1 MAEKE
6 RVMERITGWPAGEP
20 TVERLESE
28 RPIRLFVSH
37 AKADQ
42 NLASDLIELIRE
54 SVDIVRQ
61 EIRCTSVPGYG
72 LGIARHIPT
81 ALLEELEDSTIVLA
95 VVTRSSLQS
104 GWVMMELGAAWSKK
118 KLWIVLDSDVGIEE
132 LPPPLRE
139 YHLLRLSDKSDLVQ
153 LTDAIAMRLGRR
165 KRGGEYAA
173 DIFLGRRQATGRD
186 IPADNAGFSSM

>member
-6 RVMERITGWPAGEP
+6 RVMERIAGWPAGEHRAEP
-20 TVERLESE
+20 VESE

-37 AKADQ
+37 AAADQ
-42 NLASDLIELIRE
+42 DLAADLIGLVRE
-54 SVDIVRQ
+54 SVDIARQ
-61 EIRCTSVPGYG
+61 EIRCTSVPGYN

-81 ALLEELEDSTIVLA
+81 VLLEELEDSTIVLA
-95 VVTRSSLQS
+95 VITRNSLQS

-118 KLWIVLDSDVGIEE
+118 KLWIVLDGDVGIEE

-139 YHLLRLSDKSDLVQ
+139 YHLLRLSEKSDLVQ
-153 LTDAIAMRLGRR
+153 LTHAIAARLGRR

-173 DIFLGRRQATGRD
+173 DLFLGRREAATRD
-186 IPADNAGFSSM
+186 IPADDAEFPSN